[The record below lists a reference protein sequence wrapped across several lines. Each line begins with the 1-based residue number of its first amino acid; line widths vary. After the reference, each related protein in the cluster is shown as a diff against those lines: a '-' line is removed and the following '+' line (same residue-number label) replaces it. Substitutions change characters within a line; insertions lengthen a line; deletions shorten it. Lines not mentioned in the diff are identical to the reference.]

1 MSDPIT
7 TANSEMT
14 AGTAPPATAT
24 PLPPGV
30 EDFSGEIRAG
40 RGGAPPWLR
49 YLPHV
54 AIVIGLLYYVLV
66 RAFDPVNVVFG
77 ALLMAWMIYT
87 PIAQKRGWFF
97 IPM

>member
-1 MSDPIT
+1 
-7 TANSEMT
+7 MT
-14 AGTAPPATAT
+14 AGASAPATAM

-30 EDFSGEIRAG
+30 EDFAGEIWVG
-40 RGGAPPWLR
+40 RGAAPPWLR

-54 AIVIGLLYYVLV
+54 AIVIGLVYYVLV
-66 RAFDPVNVVFG
+66 RAFDPINLLLG
-77 ALLMAWMIYT
+77 ALMVAWMIYT